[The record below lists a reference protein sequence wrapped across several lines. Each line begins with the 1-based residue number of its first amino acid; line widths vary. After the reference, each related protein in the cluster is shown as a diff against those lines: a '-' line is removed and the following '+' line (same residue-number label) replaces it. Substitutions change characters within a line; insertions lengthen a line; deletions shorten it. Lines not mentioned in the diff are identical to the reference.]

1 MTGLGPLGRILA
13 IRKLRP
19 VLLASLLGRLPLGMA
34 SVALVI
40 GVQTATGS
48 VATAGLVAAAGTVGA
63 AIGAPVQGRLLDR
76 LDRRRVLAGFAAVHG
91 LSLALLALGV
101 HAGLGMVALTVLS
114 VAFGLSIPSL
124 SAANRWVLRTAVP
137 DQVSSAFALEAALI
151 EFVFIIGPALAAAA
165 SVVAGPEFVL
175 LACAFMVWFG
185 TAGFIR
191 GCADTWLSGDSTAAG
206 TDAGSGEGERR
217 VLVVLTFVV
226 GMAFLA
232 AVQGFVPMAIT
243 QLTVEVGADLQPLGV
258 ALSIMSVG
266 SLLGGLGYGSIRWR
280 LGFRSR
286 FVLLAT
292 GYALPLLVPVFVPG
306 IPALYVAVGLAGLFL
321 APMASLCLHIL
332 DALSRSGAWMQTQS
346 WGIVANTAG
355 AAAGSALGGA
365 LTARHGSGTGFL
377 LAVLAVVACVVVAAP
392 AVATLR
398 GTSTTADPTPA
409 EHDEPTVPSSAR

>member
-13 IRKLRP
+13 IRQLRP

-63 AIGAPVQGRLLDR
+63 AVGAPVQGRMLDR
-76 LDRRRVLAGFAAVHG
+76 LNRRRVLAGFAAAHG
-91 LSLALLALGV
+91 LCLALLALGLR
-101 HAGLGMVALTVLS
+101 AGLDPVALTALS

-124 SAANRWVLRTAVP
+124 SAANRWVLRTVVP

-165 SVVAGPEFVL
+165 AVVVGPEFVL
-175 LACAFMVWFG
+175 FACALMVWLG

-191 GCADTWLSGDSTAAG
+191 GCADAWLSGGGARGAADSE
-206 TDAGSGEGERR
+206 SGRGERR
-217 VLVVLTFVV
+217 ILVLTFLV

-243 QLTVEVGADLQPLGV
+243 QLTVELNADLRPLGV

-266 SLLGGLGYGSIRWR
+266 SLLGGLWYGSIQWR
-280 LGFRSR
+280 LGFRAR
-286 FVLLAT
+286 FVVLAT
-292 GYALPLLVPVFVPG
+292 GYALPLLVPVFMPG
-306 IPALYVAVGLAGLFL
+306 IPVLYVAVGLAGLFL

-355 AAAGSALGGA
+355 IASGSALGGA
-365 LTARHGSGTGFL
+365 MTARYGSGSGFMV
-377 LAVLAVVACVVVAAP
+377 AVLAVMACVVVAAP

-398 GTSTTADPTPA
+398 GSSATADPSPA
-409 EHDEPTVPSSAR
+409 EHDGPTVPSSSR